1 MSQPVVLRSLHVASL
16 AAAAAILAASGLSA
30 QRAGGAAAPSG
41 PPTTASI
48 TDPRVGL
55 RPGMNDAGVAA
66 KNMELVSHREKADTF
81 NGPGGA
87 RGLTYANSDLAF
99 RGNFVYQGNFDGF
112 QIWDISNVTHPVL
125 RHTFVC
131 STGQGDPSIYG
142 NLLFI
147 SSEGTGDRKDCS
159 NLGVRDR
166 VSMDRS
172 IGVRIFDVSDPDNP
186 KKVADVQTCRG
197 SHTHTVVPDPKDK
210 GIIYI
215 YVSGSGNVRPVE
227 EMAGCVD
234 GPIDSA
240 NSARFRIEII
250 KVPLAH
256 PEQAAV
262 MGAARIFNGL
272 VAPTSH
278 GGSPAD
284 TAGGRGARGAGAGR
298 GGAAGP
304 GRGGAPAADP
314 NAPRP
319 GPNQCHDITVYPAVG
334 LAGGACGGYGL
345 LLDIKDPT
353 NPKRIDFA
361 GDSNFAYWHSAT
373 FNNEGTKVVFTDEWG
388 GGTAPRC
395 RILDPINWGADAIF
409 SIKDGKLIQG
419 AFFKMPAAQ
428 TEQENCV
435 AHNGGL
441 VPVPGR
447 DIMVQGWYQGG
458 VDVFEFT
465 DPNHPREIAYFDRG
479 PIPDHPER
487 QDSSS
492 IRLVTGGFWGAYY
505 YNGHIIGSEIAR
517 GLDIFDLTASEWLT
531 QNEIDAAKLIKFDQ
545 LNPQNQP
552 KLVWPGAFPVV
563 RSYLDQLVRGNGLAR
578 ARTLAIAGEINA
590 AEKLSGAARGAA
602 LEKLAAQVDKDIVG
616 AADGNRVKW
625 LASALR
631 DLAKVSK

>member
-1 MSQPVVLRSLHVASL
+1 MSQSVVVRGSLVASL
-16 AAAAAILAASGLSA
+16 LAAVSFAAAPVLSA
-30 QRAGGAAAPSG
+30 QRGGAGAPPSG

-55 RPGMNDAGVAA
+55 RVGMSDAGVAA

-112 QIWDISNVTHPVL
+112 QIWDITNVKQPVL
-125 RHTFVC
+125 RHTYVC
-131 STGQGDPSIYG
+131 TTGQGDPSIYG

-159 NLGVRDR
+159 NLGNRDR
-166 VSMDRS
+166 ISPDKS
-172 IGVRIFDVSDPDNP
+172 IGVRIFDIADPDNP

-197 SHTHTVVPDPKDK
+197 SHTHTLVPDPKDK
-210 GIIYI
+210 SVVYI
-215 YVSGSGNVRPVE
+215 YVSGSSGVRPVE
-227 EMAGCVD
+227 EMAGCINY
-234 GPIDSA
+234 PQDSV

-262 MGAARIFNGL
+262 VTAARIFTGL
-272 VAPTSH
+272 VGATSH

-284 TAGGRGARGAGAGR
+284 AANAAALGGAGR
-298 GGAAGP
+298 GG
-304 GRGGAPAADP
+304 RGGAGTDP

-319 GPNQCHDITVYPAVG
+319 GPDQCHDITVYPAVG

-345 LLDIKDPT
+345 LLDIKDPL

-388 GGTAPRC
+388 GGTSPRC
-395 RILDPINWGADAIF
+395 RALDPIDWGADAIF
-409 SIKDGKLIQG
+409 SINDGKLIQG

-458 VDVFEFT
+458 VDVFDFT
-465 DPNHPREIAYFDRG
+465 DPKHPREIAYFDRG

-487 QDSSS
+487 QDSNS

-531 QNEIDAAKLIKFDQ
+531 QNEIDAAKLIHFDQ
-545 LNPQNQP
+545 YNPQMQP
-552 KLVWPGAFPVV
+552 KLVWPAAFPVA

-578 ARTLAIAGEINA
+578 ARTLAIVADLNA
-590 AEKLSGAARGAA
+590 AEKMSSGRGAA
-602 LEKLAAQVDKDIVG
+602 LEKLAAQIDKDVASATD
-616 AADGNRVKW
+616 AARVKW
-625 LASALR
+625 LAAAVR
-631 DLAKVSK
+631 DLAKVSH